1 MATILIVEDEAH
13 ILRVMSMWLGRH
25 GHDILEASDGRAA
38 LAIVEREAV
47 DLIITDM
54 NMPVLDGL
62 ELIEALRVQHAL
74 NIPVLLLSARCD
86 QEALAERVRPYNV
99 HLYPK
104 PFVPSR
110 LVADIEQLLPSMNPP
125 APTAAVVQQSPT
137 VFPGGSCG
145 TGQRGADG

>member
-25 GHDILEASDGRAA
+25 GHDILEASDGGAA
-38 LAIVEREAV
+38 LTIVEGNAV

-62 ELIEALRVQHAL
+62 ELIEALHLQDAL
-74 NIPVLLLSARCD
+74 DMPVLLLSARCD
-86 QEALAERVRPYNV
+86 QKALAERVRPYNV

-104 PFVPSR
+104 PFVPSQ
-110 LVADIEQLLPSMNPP
+110 LVADIEQLLTGANPS
-125 APTAAVVQQSPT
+125 APSAAVVQQSPT
-137 VFPGGSCG
+137 VSPGGLCG
-145 TGQRGADG
+145 TDQRRADG